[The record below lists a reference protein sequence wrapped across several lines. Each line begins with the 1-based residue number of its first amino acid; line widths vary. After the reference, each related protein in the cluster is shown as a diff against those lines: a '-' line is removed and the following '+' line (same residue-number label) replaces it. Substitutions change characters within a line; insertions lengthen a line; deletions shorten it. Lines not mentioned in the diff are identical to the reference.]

1 MRREVGRA
9 LVPHAAARG
18 SLLQFGA
25 PRGKAVERRE
35 GACAPPPEGS
45 AGGMVPE
52 GGRERERARRGV
64 KKKNIIL
71 TYGSRFDGWYR
82 LKI

>member
-18 SLLQFGA
+18 SPLQFGA

-45 AGGMVPE
+45 AGGSKGVVPE
-52 GGRERERARRGV
+52 GGREREGAAGCKKV
-64 KKKNIIL
+64 KHNSDIWIP
-71 TYGSRFDGWYR
+71 F
-82 LKI
+82 